1 MVAQMKRSVVA
12 VDPIKENLAYIRQS
26 VTRAGNQNYVQYVAR
41 PVRYQQPNFPK
52 TSLGSL

>member
-1 MVAQMKRSVVA
+1 MKRSVVA